1 MKVFFGMLKQHQ
13 ILMMATLLIMSVM
26 VFAVSNV
33 EIVQG
38 LWKTN
43 VQHAL
48 MELELVWPKTIEN
61 MILPQKNVNV

>member
-1 MKVFFGMLKQHQ
+1 MKVFFGMIKQHQ
-13 ILMMATLLIMSVM
+13 ILLMATLLIISVM

-43 VQHAL
+43 VQHAI
-48 MELELVWPKTIEN
+48 MELMVWPKTIEN
-61 MILPQKNVNV
+61 MILPQKNVNA